1 MIINQEKATQ
11 LYHTLP
17 WKEISPNEE
26 ELQTK
31 GRISGCAPGMEGSLA
46 RKVLKR
52 KYLYKME
59 RIEGSALPPITVK
72 ILTKVIS
79 HQTLERK
86 TGYKKVKP

>member
-1 MIINQEKATQ
+1 
-11 LYHTLP
+11 
-17 WKEISPNEE
+17 
-26 ELQTK
+26 
-31 GRISGCAPGMEGSLA
+31 MEGSLA